1 MLCPTGS
8 APAKL
13 IMALLMAGISAPALS
28 QTMADAS
35 QSEQADMIADLQR
48 QIDELKALVADLK
61 ATQSQ
66 EAAPVHQA
74 HQPDHDAA
82 ALARNAAPDSMEAGS
97 AIASSTPAPQP
108 AVAAQAETQQAAQQD
123 KIIRRARLGEPLE
136 AVVPTPPGK
145 AWYEKLV
152 LRGYTQLRMN
162 QIIGGAGTAPE
173 GISRLRT
180 IGDGGVRDGSNF
192 SFRRV
197 RLILQGDLNDYVSL
211 YLQPDL
217 ATTVS
222 NQSAGERREGFAQ
235 LRDAYADVFPTG
247 DKSFRIRLGQSKV
260 PYGWENMQSSSNRLA
275 LDRTDGI
282 NSAAPGE
289 RDLGIVAYYTPDSV
303 RKIWDRLAADG
314 QKLFGNYG
322 AFGLGAFNGQGLN
335 RTERNDAVMTVGL
348 ATWPFDLSGLGL
360 DGQVL
365 EIGGAFMRNRVSP
378 ELRSGGIS
386 PVSFADNRTGFHAI
400 LYPQPIGLQGEWN
413 WGTGP
418 EFDPATGRIEERPLR
433 GGYIQAMGRVR
444 QSPVGPFYPFAR
456 WQYYRGGFKAAINAP
471 RLETEE
477 LELGFEFL
485 PTPPLEI
492 TVTYGWASRKEAD
505 ERRFGQAEG
514 QLLRVQA
521 QWNY

>member
-1 MLCPTGS
+1 M
-8 APAKL
+8 
-13 IMALLMAGISAPALS
+13 ISAGTPAMGQEEPVPAHAD
-28 QTMADAS
+28 QTAT
-35 QSEQADMIADLQR
+35 IADLLR
-48 QIDELKALVADLK
+48 QIDELRAIVAALQA
-61 ATQSQ
+61 AQTH
-66 EAAPVHQA
+66 AAPVPDE
-74 HQPDHDAA
+74 QPAQG
-82 ALARNAAPDSMEAGS
+82 ALDTVPLPPELAETAPVPATPAAAPD
-97 AIASSTPAPQP
+97 P
-108 AVAAQAETQQAAQQD
+108 
-123 KIIRRARLGEPLE
+123 IIRRAQLGEPSETFL
-136 AVVPTPPGK
+136 PPRSDK
-145 AWYEKLV
+145 PWYEKLT

-162 QIIGGAGTAPE
+162 QIISGPASAPA

-180 IGDGGVRDGSNF
+180 IGDSGVSSDSNF

-197 RLILQGDLNDYVSL
+197 RVILRGDLNDYVAL

-217 ATTVS
+217 ATAVS

-247 DKSFRIRLGQSKV
+247 DKSFRIRLGQSKI

-289 RDLGIVAYYTPDSV
+289 RDLGVVAYYTPDKV
-303 RKIWDRLAADG
+303 RKVWDRLAADG

-322 AFGLGAFNGQGLN
+322 AFGLGVFNGQGLN
-335 RTERNDAVMTVGL
+335 RTERNDAVMTIGL
-348 ATWPFDLSGLGL
+348 ATWPFELDGLGL
-360 DGQVL
+360 HGQVF
-365 EIGGAFMRNRVSP
+365 EVGGAFMRNRLSP

-386 PVSFADNRTGFHAI
+386 PVSFADNRVGVHAI
-400 LYPQPIGLQGEWN
+400 LYPQPFGLQGEWN

-418 EFDPATGRIEERPLR
+418 EFDPVTQRIAERPLR

-477 LELGFEFL
+477 LEVGFEFL
-485 PTPPLEI
+485 PTPALEMTI
-492 TVTYGWASRKEAD
+492 TYGWASRKEAD

-514 QLLRVQA
+514 ELLRIQA

>member
-1 MLCPTGS
+1 MPSPLGNITLKCLVAVLLTG
-8 APAKL
+8 AAV
-13 IMALLMAGISAPALS
+13 PALA
-28 QTMADAS
+28 QGVVDAAPS
-35 QSEQADMIADLQR
+35 DQASTIADLQR
-48 QIDELKALVADLK
+48 QIDELKAMVAAL
-61 ATQSQ
+61 Q
-66 EAAPVHQA
+66 AAGQ
-74 HQPDHDAA
+74 DAPA
-82 ALARNAAPDSMEAGS
+82 SPPALARQETVPA
-97 AIASSTPAPQP
+97 ASSQSADFATAPTTAP
-108 AVAAQAETQQAAQQD
+108 AVPTLALADPGSTQESGPSEP
-123 KIIRRARLGEPLE
+123 RVPARTVKP
-136 AVVPTPPGK
+136 
-145 AWYEKLV
+145 WYEKLS
-152 LRGYTQLRMN
+152 LRGYTQMRMN
-162 QIIGGAGTAPE
+162 QIISGPASAPD

-180 IGDGGVRDGSNF
+180 VGDGDVRDDSNF

-217 ATTVS
+217 ATAVS

-235 LRDAYADVFPTG
+235 LRDAYVDVFPTG
-247 DKSFRIRLGQSKV
+247 DKAFRVRLGQSKV

-275 LDRTDGI
+275 LDRTDAI

-289 RDLGIVAYYTPDSV
+289 RDVGVVAYYTPDNV
-303 RKIWDRLAADG
+303 RRIWDRLTADG

-322 AFGLGAFNGQGLN
+322 AFGLGVFNGQGLN

-348 ATWPFDLSGLGL
+348 ATWPFALDGLGL
-360 DGQVL
+360 DGQVFEL
-365 EIGGAFMRNRVSP
+365 GGAFMRNRVSP

-386 PVSFADNRTGFHAI
+386 PVSFADNRVGVHAI
-400 LYPQPIGLQGEWN
+400 LYPQPFGLQGEWN

-418 EFDPATGRIEERPLR
+418 EFDPLTGRIEERPLR
-433 GGYIQAMGRVR
+433 GGYIQAMSRVR

-456 WQYYRGGFKAAINAP
+456 YQYYRGGFKAAINSP

-477 LELGFEFL
+477 LELGIEFL

>member
-1 MLCPTGS
+1 MPSPSGS
-8 APAKL
+8 VA
-13 IMALLMAGISAPALS
+13 IRLMIAVLMTSAAAPALGQSGS
-28 QTMADAS
+28 QS
-35 QSEQADMIADLQR
+35 PPSEQADTIADLQR
-48 QIDELKALVADLK
+48 QIDELKSMVAALQAERSD
-61 ATQSQ
+61 
-66 EAAPVHQA
+66 APASSPVLA
-74 HQPDHDAA
+74 HQES
-82 ALARNAAPDSMEAGS
+82 APGTD
-97 AIASSTPAPQP
+97 P
-108 AVAAQAETQQAAQQD
+108 QAADISDGPPILPVAPAFALSDSSPAQED
-123 KIIRRARLGEPLE
+123 VVIRRARLGEPPE
-136 AVVPTPPGK
+136 ALVPANTGK
-145 AWYEKLV
+145 PWYEKLV
-152 LRGYTQLRMN
+152 LRGYTQMRMN
-162 QIIGGAGTAPE
+162 QIIGGPASAPD

-180 IGDGGVRDGSNF
+180 IGDGDVRDDSNF

-217 ATTVS
+217 ATSVS

-275 LDRTDGI
+275 LDRTDAI

-289 RDLGIVAYYTPDSV
+289 RDLGVVAYYTPDSV
-303 RKIWDRLAADG
+303 RRIWDRLMADG
-314 QKLFGNYG
+314 QKLFGNFG
-322 AFGLGAFNGQGLN
+322 AFGLGVFNGQGLN

-348 ATWPFDLSGLGL
+348 ATWPFALDGVGL
-360 DGQVL
+360 DGQVFEL
-365 EIGGAFMRNRVSP
+365 GGSVMRNRVSP
-378 ELRSGGIS
+378 ELRTGGIS
-386 PVSFADNRTGFHAI
+386 PESFADNRVGVHAI
-400 LYPQPIGLQGEWN
+400 LYPQPFGLQGEWN

-418 EFDPATGRIEERPLR
+418 QFDPVTGRIEERPLR

-477 LELGFEFL
+477 LELGLEFL

-514 QLLRVQA
+514 QLLRIQA